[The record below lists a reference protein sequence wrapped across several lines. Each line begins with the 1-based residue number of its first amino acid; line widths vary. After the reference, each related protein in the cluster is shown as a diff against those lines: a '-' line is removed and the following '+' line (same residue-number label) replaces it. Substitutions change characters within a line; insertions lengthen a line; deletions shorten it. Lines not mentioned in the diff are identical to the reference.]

1 MTGIGRRKGL
11 PQVVFLAA
19 FVISSVAT
27 ARDHKLASGEAAND
41 AVSMTATVYDAEQM
55 KEAVGAGLDQDYIV
69 LELKLHPKTPAPYD
83 VKLDDF
89 ILRNENSGEH
99 SGPLAAGQIAG
110 SGMLIV
116 KTDGSV
122 NQRKGGFSVGMG
134 GIMGGP
140 AGGGG
145 GGETRRVEM
154 KDDTPVGSQLDVL
167 KKKILAEK
175 PVTADASGL
184 LFFPMNAKE
193 KPKNLNLQVNTPA
206 GILRIKFK

>member
-1 MTGIGRRKGL
+1 MTGRL
-11 PQVVFLAA
+11 PHVTFLAA
-19 FVISSVAT
+19 LLISSAAA
-27 ARDHKLASGEAAND
+27 ARDHKLASGDAANE

-55 KEAVGAGLDQDYIV
+55 KEAVGTGFDQDYIV
-69 LELKLHPKTPAPYD
+69 LELKLHPKLSVPYD

-116 KTDGSV
+116 KTDGSA

-140 AGGGG
+140 AGNAGA
-145 GGETRRVEM
+145 GETRSVEM
-154 KDDTPVGSQLDVL
+154 KDDTPGGSQLDVL

-175 PVTADASGL
+175 AITADAGGL

>member
-1 MTGIGRRKGL
+1 MTGTGRRVRL
-11 PQVVFLAA
+11 PHAAFLAA
-19 FVISSVAT
+19 LVISSVAA

-55 KEAVGAGLDQDYIV
+55 KEAVGTGFDQDYIV
-69 LELKLHPKTPAPYD
+69 LELKLHPKTPTPYD

-110 SGMLIV
+110 SGMLVV
-116 KTDGSV
+116 KTDGSA
-122 NQRKGGFSVGMG
+122 NQRKGGFSVGIG
-134 GIMGGP
+134 GMMGGP
-140 AGGGG
+140 GGGG
-145 GGETRRVEM
+145 GGETRSVEM
-154 KDDTPVGSQLDVL
+154 KDDTPGGSQLDLL

-175 PVTADASGL
+175 PVTADAAGL

-193 KPKNLNLQVNTPA
+193 KPKNLNLQVNTPV

>member
-1 MTGIGRRKGL
+1 MTAFRL
-11 PQVVFLAA
+11 TLLATLA
-19 FVISSVAT
+19 VTLAI

-41 AVSMTATVYDAEQM
+41 AVSIAATVYDAEQM
-55 KEAVGAGLDQDYIV
+55 KEAVGTGFDQDYIV
-69 LELKLHPKTPAPYD
+69 LELKLHPKTPPYD
-83 VKLDDF
+83 VKLDNF

-116 KTDGSV
+116 KTDGSA

-134 GIMGGP
+134 GMMGGP
-140 AGGGG
+140 AGNAG
-145 GGETRRVEM
+145 GGETRSVEM
-154 KDDTPVGSQLDVL
+154 KDDTPGGSQLDVL

-175 PVTADASGL
+175 AATADASGL

-206 GILRIKFK
+206 GTLRIKFK

>member
-1 MTGIGRRKGL
+1 MTGNGRRKRL
-11 PQVVFLAA
+11 PHVIFLAA
-19 FVISSVAT
+19 FVINSLAT
-27 ARDHKLASGEAAND
+27 AREHKLASGEAAND
-41 AVSMTATVYDAEQM
+41 AISIVATVYDAEQM
-55 KEAVGAGLDQDYIV
+55 KEAVGTGFEQDYIV
-69 LELKLHPKTPAPYD
+69 LDLKLHPKTPAPYD
-83 VKLDDF
+83 IKLDDF

-134 GIMGGP
+134 GMMGGP
-140 AGGGG
+140 AGNGGA
-145 GGETRRVEM
+145 GETRSVEM
-154 KDDTPVGSQLDVL
+154 KDDTPGGSQLDVL

-175 PVTADASGL
+175 PVTTDTGGL

-206 GILRIKFK
+206 GVLRIKFK

>member
-1 MTGIGRRKGL
+1 M
-11 PQVVFLAA
+11 AM
-19 FVISSVAT
+19 
-27 ARDHKLASGEAAND
+27 ARDHKLASGEAANE
-41 AVSMTATVYDAEQM
+41 AVSMTATVYDAEQV
-55 KEAVGAGLDQDYIV
+55 KESVGTGFDQDYIV
-69 LELKLHPKTPAPYD
+69 LELKMHPKTPAPYD

-116 KTDGSV
+116 KTDGSA
-122 NQRKGGFSVGMG
+122 NQRKGGFSVGIG
-134 GIMGGP
+134 GMMGGP
-140 AGGGG
+140 GGGG
-145 GGETRRVEM
+145 GGETRSVEM
-154 KDDTPVGSQLDVL
+154 KDDTPGGSQLDVL

-193 KPKNLNLQVNTPA
+193 KPKNLNLQVKTPA
-206 GILRIKFK
+206 GVLRIKFK